1 MACSERKMALITGST
16 SKEGIGCAIAKTL
29 ARDGYDIILHGRR
42 DEDEITSLRKDIE
55 KEFEV
60 NAFYLKADLMI
71 RAEIEQLCKRI
82 EEIHPGGVD
91 VLVNNAGWPGMPG
104 AMEDYSVVIWDDVIK
119 VNLTAP
125 FDLIRLTIGDMKKR
139 GWGRIIN
146 IPSIYSKKNCHDPSR
161 YVCAKHGLNGLTKT
175 VANDTFGTGATCNAI
190 CPAAVETQIVIAAI
204 KQRAETMGLT
214 YDAVSVR

>member
-1 MACSERKMALITGST
+1 MVSR
-16 SKEGIGCAIAKTL
+16 
-29 ARDGYDIILHGRR
+29 
-42 DEDEITSLRKDIE
+42 
-55 KEFEV
+55 EFEV

-214 YDAVSVR
+214 YDAVSKQILEKTNPNGQYIKHEQIAELAVFLCSPCADQMTGAIIPIDGGSWAT